1 MRRLLHRL
9 TLALLLACWLLADL
23 PWSSLARGGESPD
36 ATRRR
41 VRVPVLMYHYIS
53 TPPPGADRYRLDLS
67 VTPAQFAAQLAWL
80 RTNGYTTVTLGDLYD
95 ALTNGAPLPPR
106 PVILTFDDGY
116 ADAYAHAFR
125 LLRQSGMVG
134 TFFVVTEW
142 LDNGQASY
150 LTWDQA
156 REMVTA
162 GMAIESHSRSHPDLT
177 HDCDYDCRVYQV
189 LGSVETIAAEVGVR
203 PRFFCYPGGRYDA
216 GLFAVLEAAG
226 IVAAVTTQGGT
237 LHVSERPLELP
248 RVRVRG
254 TTTLREFAWMVGE
267 WRK

>member
-1 MRRLLHRL
+1 M
-9 TLALLLACWLLADL
+9 
-23 PWSSLARGGESPD
+23 
-36 ATRRR
+36 
-41 VRVPVLMYHYIS
+41 
-53 TPPPGADRYRLDLS
+53 TPG
-67 VTPAQFAAQLAWL
+67 QFAAQLAWL
-80 RTNGYTTVTLGDLYD
+80 RANGYTTVTLGALAD
-95 ALTNGAPLPPR
+95 ALASGAPLPPR

-125 LLRQSGMVG
+125 LLRESGMVG

-142 LDNGQASY
+142 LDNRQAGY

-156 REMVTA
+156 REMAAA

-177 HDCDYDCRVYQV
+177 NDCDYDCRVYQV
-189 LGSVETIAAEVGVR
+189 LGSVETIAAEIGVR

-216 GLFAVLEAAG
+216 GLFAVLRAAG
-226 IVAAVTTQGGT
+226 IVAAVTTHGGT

-254 TTTLREFAWMVGE
+254 TTMLRDFAWMVGE
-267 WRK
+267 WR

>member
-1 MRRLLHRL
+1 MRRSLCRL
-9 TLALLLACWLLADL
+9 TLVLLLTGWLLADL
-23 PWSSLARGGESPD
+23 PWAAPARAGESLD

-41 VRVPVLMYHYIS
+41 IRVPVLMYHYIS
-53 TPPPGADRYRLDLS
+53 TPPPGADKYRLDLS

-80 RTNGYTTVTLGDLYD
+80 RANGYTTVTLGNLYD
-95 ALTNGAPLPPR
+95 ALTAGAPLPPR

-116 ADAYAHAFR
+116 ADAYAQAFP
-125 LLRQSGMVG
+125 LLREAGMVG

-142 LDNGQASY
+142 LDNGQAGY
-150 LTWDQA
+150 LTWGQA
-156 REMVTA
+156 REMAAA

-177 HDCDYDCRVYQV
+177 NDCDYDCRVYQV
-189 LGSVETIAAEVGVR
+189 LGSVETIAAEIGVR

-226 IVAAVTTQGGT
+226 IVAAVTTHGGT
-237 LHVSERPLELP
+237 LHVSERLLELP

-254 TTTLREFAWMVGE
+254 TTTLREFAWMVSE

>member
-1 MRRLLHRL
+1 MRRFLHRL
-9 TLALLLACWLLADL
+9 TLALLLVGWLLATL
-23 PWSSLARGGESPD
+23 PWSSTARAGESLD

-41 VRVPVLMYHYIS
+41 IRVPVLMYHYVS
-53 TPPPGADRYRLDLS
+53 TPPPGADKYRLDLL

-80 RTNGYTTVTLGDLYD
+80 RANGYTTVTLGDLYD
-95 ALTNGAPLPPR
+95 ALTSGAPLPPR

-125 LLRQSGMVG
+125 LLREFGMVG

-142 LDNGQASY
+142 LDNGQAGY

-156 REMVTA
+156 REMAAA

-177 HDCDYDCRVYQV
+177 DDCDYDCRVYQV
-189 LGSVETIAAEVGVR
+189 LGSVETIAAEIGVR

-216 GLFAVLEAAG
+216 GMFAVLRAAG
-226 IVAAVTTQGGT
+226 IVVAVTTHGGT

-267 WRK
+267 WR

>member
-1 MRRLLHRL
+1 MRRSLCHL
-9 TLALLLACWLLADL
+9 TLVLLLTGWLLADL
-23 PWSSLARGGESPD
+23 PWSAMARAGESLD

-41 VRVPVLMYHYIS
+41 IRVPVLMYHYIS
-53 TPPPGADRYRLDLS
+53 TPPPGADKYRLDLS
-67 VTPAQFAAQLAWL
+67 VTPRQFAAQLAWL
-80 RTNGYTTVTLGDLYD
+80 RANGYTPVTLGDLYD
-95 ALTNGAPLPPR
+95 ALTSGAPLPPR

-116 ADAYAHAFR
+116 TDAYAHAFR

-142 LDNGQASY
+142 LDNGQAGY

-156 REMVTA
+156 REMAAA

-177 HDCDYDCRVYQV
+177 NDCDYDCRVYQV
-189 LGSVETIAAEVGVR
+189 LGSVETIAAEIGVR

-226 IVAAVTTQGGT
+226 IVAAVTTHGGT
-237 LHVSERPLELP
+237 LHVSERLLELP

-254 TTTLREFAWMVGE
+254 TTTLREFAWMVSE

>member
-1 MRRLLHRL
+1 MRRSLCRL

-23 PWSSLARGGESPD
+23 PWSSRARAGESLD

-41 VRVPVLMYHYIS
+41 IRVPVLMYHYIS
-53 TPPPGADRYRLDLS
+53 APPPNADRYRLDLS

-80 RTNGYTTVTLGDLYD
+80 RGNGYTTVTLGDLTD
-95 ALTNGAPLPPR
+95 ALVGGAPLPAR

-116 ADAYAHAFR
+116 ADAYTQAFP
-125 LLRQSGMVG
+125 LLREAGMVG

-142 LDNGQASY
+142 LDNRQAGY

-156 REMVTA
+156 REMAAA

-177 HDCDYDCRVYQV
+177 DGCDYDCRVYQV
-189 LGSVETIAAEVGVR
+189 LGSAETIAAEIGVR

-216 GLFAVLEAAG
+216 AIFAVLEGAG
-226 IVAAVTTQGGT
+226 MVGAVTTHGGT
-237 LHVSERPLELP
+237 LHVSERPLELL

-254 TTTLREFAWMVGE
+254 TTTLREFGWMVGE

>member
-1 MRRLLHRL
+1 MRRSLCHL
-9 TLALLLACWLLADL
+9 TLVLLLTGWLLADL
-23 PWSSLARGGESPD
+23 PWSAMARAGESLD

-41 VRVPVLMYHYIS
+41 IRVPVLMYHYIS
-53 TPPPGADRYRLDLS
+53 TPPPGADKYRLDLS

-80 RTNGYTTVTLGDLYD
+80 RANGYTTVTLGNLYD
-95 ALTNGAPLPPR
+95 ALTAGAPLPPR

-116 ADAYAHAFR
+116 ADAYAQAFP
-125 LLRQSGMVG
+125 LLREAGMVG

-142 LDNGQASY
+142 LDNGQAGY

-156 REMVTA
+156 REMAAA

-177 HDCDYDCRVYQV
+177 NDCDYDCRVYQV
-189 LGSVETIAAEVGVR
+189 LGSVETIAAEIGVR

-226 IVAAVTTQGGT
+226 IVAAVTTHGGT
-237 LHVSERPLELP
+237 LHVSERLLELP

-254 TTTLREFAWMVGE
+254 TTTLREFAWMVSE